1 MEKSEGI
8 KALAEA
14 LARAQAEMPPV
25 PFNAVNPFLKNRFAD
40 LGSVIS
46 TVQPVL
52 AKHGLSVSQLPFGD
66 GGIVGITTILL
77 HISGEWL
84 ETSIS
89 LPLEAEKGKSAAQA
103 AGSIITYL
111 RRYSLAAIIG
121 AYSEEDADGN
131 EPPKPARKQAP
142 PTPTTSPQES
152 RPSIRPLD
160 ADALKAMM
168 ARKVAAYK
176 GKSANPSEEQLD
188 YCRSSMGK
196 LGLSDADR
204 HTVTLWLFGKD
215 STTNLTAAEC
225 SAIIDW
231 VGAKP
236 PDYEPSQD
244 ARIEARACIRAYLI
258 QQGQQELPDQGDM
271 QAWCLGSPEDP
282 D

>member
-1 MEKSEGI
+1 MEKSESI

-46 TVQPVL
+46 TVQPIL

-84 ETSIS
+84 STSVS
-89 LPLEAEKGKSAAQA
+89 LPCAEEKGKSAAQV

-131 EPPKPARKQAP
+131 EPPKPIKKQAP
-142 PTPTTSPQES
+142 PAPAPLPQES
-152 RPSIRPLD
+152 KPSIRPLD
-160 ADALKAMM
+160 ANALKAMM
-168 ARKVAAYK
+168 ARKVGAYK
-176 GKSANPSEEQLD
+176 GKSATPSEEQLD

-196 LGLSDADR
+196 LGLSDPDR

-215 STTNLTAAEC
+215 STAALSAAEC
-225 SAIIDW
+225 SALIDW
-231 VGAKP
+231 VGAKA

-244 ARIEARACIRAYLI
+244 ARVEARACIRAYLI
-258 QQGQQELPDQGDM
+258 QQGQQEMPIDDSPQVGDD
-271 QAWCLGSPEDP
+271 GEPF
-282 D
+282 